1 MKNNLT
7 YTRRQFLHCT
17 ALTAGALAAVPA
29 LTSAAADPAQDSD
42 SRLPAALPA
51 AKPPYLVFLPLG
63 EGAEGGIS
71 PAKVFLDR
79 KYIETLPIDGVV
91 MMGRTVVSGKETVPY
106 CIWSNKESITY
117 AQVFEEAAPLR
128 GTFSKLN
135 RSWLFGLTTM
145 KAGDW
150 FGDWS
155 TCLGNFATLARAC
168 KDLGVEGLVLNNC
181 NDKYHPVPI
190 WPYPNPLTNP
200 AKTLADYRQ
209 QVRLRGQQIMEA
221 CVREYPAFKLAL
233 MIGPAYA
240 ERGDAHIGSSQET
253 FALTSAFYSGLVAGV
268 GEKGMVIDAS
278 VFYGAKER
286 KLFVGSYQF
295 RKYDIASDRYNSPS
309 IPKEDRA
316 LWRRRLKIGYGL
328 SYGYTEEGMTNG
340 LKQCDYLCWY
350 YNGANNLAPETLKEA
365 WFPKDRF
372 PSLGAA
378 RAAATASGVNNVA
391 SGIHF
396 ATATGEETIQVI
408 PGDASFSHTLEH
420 INNTGSPASI
430 TYLEKP
436 DWVKVGADHATLSGV
451 PPAAPRTDRLVAEV
465 RAGGK
470 SDTLKLTI
478 VASATA
484 SHAEN
489 RADK

>member
-1 MKNNLT
+1 MKT
-7 YTRRQFLHCT
+7 KPICTRRQFLHHT
-17 ALTAGALAAVPA
+17 ALTAGAFAAVPA
-29 LTSAAADPAQDSD
+29 MTFAQAGRSNYADPRSPTSQS
-42 SRLPAALPA
+42 S

-71 PAKVFLDR
+71 PAKVFQDR

-106 CIWSNKESITY
+106 CIWSNKESIKY

-135 RSWLFGLTTM
+135 RSWLFGKTTL

-155 TCLGNFATLARAC
+155 TCLGNFATMARAC

-181 NDKYHPVPI
+181 NDQYHPIPI
-190 WPYPNPLTNP
+190 WEHPNSLTDTT
-200 AKTLADYRQ
+200 KTLAAYRQ
-209 QVRLRGQQIMEA
+209 QVRLRGKQIMEA
-221 CVREYPAFKLAL
+221 CVKEYPAFKLAL
-233 MIGPAYA
+233 MMGSAYA
-240 ERGDAHIGSSQET
+240 ERGDPHIGSSQES
-253 FALTSAFYSGLVAGV
+253 FALLTAFYSGLLAGA

-278 VFYGAKER
+278 VFYNAKER

-295 RKYDIASDRYNSPS
+295 RKYDIASDRHNSPS

-316 LWRRRLKIGYGL
+316 LWRRRFKVGYGL
-328 SYGYTEEGMTNG
+328 CYGYTQEGMTHA
-340 LKQCDYLCWY
+340 LTQCDYMAWY
-350 YNGANNLAPETLKEA
+350 YNGANNLDPETTKEK
-365 WFPKDRF
+365 WWPKDRF

-378 RAAATASGVNNVA
+378 RAAATAPGVNNVA

-396 ATATGEETIQVI
+396 ATTLGEATIQAKA
-408 PGDASFSHTLEH
+408 GDASFSYTLDYDNH
-420 INNTGSPASI
+420 TGSPATI
-430 TYLEKP
+430 AYPEKP
-436 DWVKVGADHATLSGV
+436 DWVRAAANQPDISGV
-451 PPAAPRTDRLVAEV
+451 PPATPRTDTLVAV
-465 RAGGK
+465 VSAAGK

-478 VASATA
+478 VTSATPIPA
-484 SHAEN
+484 AGGS
-489 RADK
+489 DK